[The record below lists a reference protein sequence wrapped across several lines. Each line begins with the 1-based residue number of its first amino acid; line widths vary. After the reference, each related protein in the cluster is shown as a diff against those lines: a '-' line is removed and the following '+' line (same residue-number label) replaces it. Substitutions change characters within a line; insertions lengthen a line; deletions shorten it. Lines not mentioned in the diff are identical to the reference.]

1 MNIKEVA
8 MGIATGFLMMSTG
21 LFLGGCGNRSKLD
34 SADVEGFDTIV
45 LYVNSVKGHKEDS
58 TIVGYFVKG
67 KLDTLFFRS
76 IPPWEEEME
85 NGENNYHS
93 VVYSSNPDI
102 PRFDIYN
109 NIYPCF
115 VNEGDLD
122 GNGTTDFG
130 ILDTWNSSSCRMYRV
145 YTLYKNRWVYL
156 IPPIK
161 TAENLRGSGL
171 ELVES
176 ASKNQIKI
184 RYSDFNA
191 PLSSCASAPI
201 RDTIISPTFETIE
214 D

>member
-1 MNIKEVA
+1 MCNNIPGNHPCTRSVYLPLLRMVNQLSRRIKEILKMNIKEVA

-130 ILDTWNSSSCRMYRV
+130 ILDHGIAQVVECIVFIRSTRIV
-145 YTLYKNRWVYL
+145 GYTLSH
-156 IPPIK
+156 P
-161 TAENLRGSGL
+161 
-171 ELVES
+171 
-176 ASKNQIKI
+176 
-184 RYSDFNA
+184 
-191 PLSSCASAPI
+191 
-201 RDTIISPTFETIE
+201 
-214 D
+214 